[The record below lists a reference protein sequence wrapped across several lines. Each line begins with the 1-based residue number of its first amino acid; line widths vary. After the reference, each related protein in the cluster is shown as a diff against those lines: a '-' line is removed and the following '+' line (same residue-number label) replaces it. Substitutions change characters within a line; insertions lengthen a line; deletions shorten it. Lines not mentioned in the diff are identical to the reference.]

1 MARLSLNKSSLHRQ
15 QRQLKI
21 YERFLPSLDLKRR
34 QLIAERAKAEYELA
48 AIQKEIAALT
58 GRVSAHLPML
68 ANREV
73 DLTSLVWIEAI
84 QVEEENRLGTRL
96 PAFQGAEVQIRDYS
110 FLTRPHWVDVAATW
124 IREMILL
131 QLRLQVQQDR
141 VKLLNEAARKITQR
155 VNLFEKVLIPRA
167 REHIRR
173 IRIHLSDAER
183 AAVVRAKLAKSRHR
197 GASG

>member
-34 QLIAERAKAEYELA
+34 QLIAERAKAGHELA

-73 DLTSLVWIEAI
+73 DLTGLVWIEAI

>member
-73 DLTSLVWIEAI
+73 DLTGLVWIEAI